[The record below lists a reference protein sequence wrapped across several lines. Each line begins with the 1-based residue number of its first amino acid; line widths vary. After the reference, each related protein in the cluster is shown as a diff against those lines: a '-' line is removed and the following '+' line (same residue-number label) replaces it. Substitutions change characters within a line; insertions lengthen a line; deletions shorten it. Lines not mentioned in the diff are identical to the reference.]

1 MRIGIPR
8 EVKDGEFRVALTPQ
22 GVRALVAAGHRLCVE
37 RGAGAGV
44 GFADDAYAA
53 AGAQLC
59 DGPDEIW
66 DCPLVIKVK
75 ELQPAEYR
83 RPRTGQALFCFQ
95 HFGPEPE
102 LLDAALAS
110 GATFVAYETVGQDDG
125 SLPILAPMSAI
136 AGRLAVQVGM
146 WCLQKQNG
154 GSGVLLPGIAGVP
167 PGRVL
172 ILGAGNVGANALVLA
187 HAVGAEV
194 TVCAASD
201 RRLGPLRARYRERVA
216 FSSSRDGLA
225 ARLAEAD
232 LVIGG
237 VLTPGQLSPKLITR
251 AMLADM
257 RRGSALVDVGIDQGG
272 IAQTSRPTTHSDPIY
287 VDEGVVHYCVPNM
300 PSACAR
306 TASLAL
312 EAAALPYAT
321 ALAAVTLRE
330 ALSRLPALATG
341 VQVHAGRVTHAYLA
355 RDTQR
360 SLTPLEA
367 ALA

>member
-1 MRIGIPR
+1 MRIGVPR
-8 EVKDGEFRVALTPQ
+8 EIKDGEFRVALTPR
-22 GVRALVAAGHRLCVE
+22 GVGTLARAGHRVVLE

-44 GFADDAYAA
+44 GFGDDAYAE
-53 AGAQLC
+53 AGAELC
-59 DGPDEIW
+59 AAADAAW

-75 ELQPAEYR
+75 ELQPPEYR
-83 RPRTGQALFCFQ
+83 RPRPGQQLFCFQ

-102 LLDAALAS
+102 LLDAALAT
-110 GATFVAYETVGQDDG
+110 GATFVAYETVGQANG

-172 ILGAGNVGANALVLA
+172 ILGAGNVGANALALA

-194 TVCAASD
+194 TVVAASE
-201 RRLGPLRARYRERVA
+201 RRLGALRAQYRERIEFVCG
-216 FSSSRDGLA
+216 SDGLA
-225 ARLAEAD
+225 ARVAESD
-232 LVIGG
+232 LLIGG

-251 AMLADM
+251 AMLERM
-257 RRGSALVDVGIDQGG
+257 PRGSALVDVGIDQGG
-272 IAQTSRPTTHSDPIY
+272 IAETSRPTTHSAPTY
-287 VDEGVVHYCVPNM
+287 VEEGVVHYCVPNM

-312 EAAALPYAT
+312 EAAALPFAM
-321 ALAAVTLRE
+321 ALAAGTLRE
-330 ALSRLPALATG
+330 ALAAYPALATG
-341 VQVHAGRVTHAYLA
+341 VQVHAGQVTHALLA
-355 RDTQR
+355 RDTRRRLQPLKE
-360 SLTPLEA
+360 LTP
-367 ALA
+367 